1 MDVVTTET
9 ILESISDG
17 VFTVDLDWYI
27 SSFNRAAEQI
37 TGIKREEAIGL
48 RCSEVFKSNMCE
60 HQCPLAK
67 TLSSGEPIIN
77 QTGFIVDL
85 SGKRVPI
92 SISTALLKDSDGK
105 IIGGA
110 ETFRDLSELEQL
122 RKLRA
127 RSRFGEMAS
136 NSPAMQEVLA
146 MLPVVAQSPSTV
158 LVLGESGTG
167 KEVLART
174 LHQSSR
180 QKNGPFI
187 AINCGALPDSLLESE
202 LFGYR
207 KGAFTGAD
215 KDKAGRFA
223 LAQNGTLFLDEIGDI
238 SPAMQVKLLRVLQ
251 EQEYEPL
258 GAVKSEKTN
267 ARIICATNR
276 DLEKLVVEG
285 SFRQDLY
292 YRIHIIAISIPP
304 LRDRREDIPLLA
316 DEFLQRFALLN
327 NKSISAFAPEVF
339 ARFYAYRWPGNV
351 RELENV
357 VERAVVLCSSE
368 TIGER
373 DLPTE
378 IVQDSQGPEGRVQQ
392 VSAASGTGLDV
403 RDARREAEKVC
414 IIDALKHNR
423 FNVTAA
429 AAELGLHRATLYRK
443 IKDLSIVVHDQM
455 SQ

>member
-17 VFTVDLDWYI
+17 VFTVDLDWQI
-27 SSFNRAAEQI
+27 SSFNRAAELI

-67 TLSSGEPIIN
+67 TLSTGAPIIK

-85 SGKRVPI
+85 NGKRVPV
-92 SISTALLKDSDGK
+92 SISTAVLKDSEGRV
-105 IIGGA
+105 IGGA

-174 LHQSSR
+174 LHRSSR

-215 KDKAGRFA
+215 KDKVGRFA

-258 GAVKSEKTN
+258 GAIKVEKTN

-285 SFRQDLY
+285 NFRQDLY
-292 YRIHIIAISIPP
+292 YRIHIIAITIPP

-327 NKSISAFAPEVF
+327 NKSISGFAPEVF

-368 TIGER
+368 TIDER
-373 DLPTE
+373 DLPVE
-378 IVQDSQGPEGRVQQ
+378 ISEASHVPIVRDSRFTVED
-392 VSAASGTGLDV
+392 AIGLDV
-403 RDARREAEKVC
+403 KDARRAAERTCIQEA
-414 IIDALKHNR
+414 LRRNR
-423 FNVTAA
+423 FNVTAT
-429 AAELGLHRATLYRK
+429 AAELGWHRATLHRK
-443 IKDLSIVVHDQM
+443 LKDLSIPAHD
-455 SQ
+455 